1 MSSLFTA
8 SLNETGNV
16 DDEELYVE
24 GDLDNELA
32 SHDDMPSLLTRR
44 ILRGHLV
51 GDTRPYMVSST
62 IFDSG
67 HQQQINGLRL
77 VCLI

>member
-24 GDLDNELA
+24 GDLDNELV

-51 GDTRPYMVSST
+51 GDTRPYMVSFT
-62 IFDSG
+62 IFDSR

-77 VCLI
+77 LCLI

>member
-24 GDLDNELA
+24 GDLDNELV

-51 GDTRPYMVSST
+51 GDTRPYMVSSI
-62 IFDSG
+62 IFVSR

-77 VCLI
+77 LCLI